1 MPLCFTS
8 GTQVSIGMVSMSH
21 PQPIYRYTQ
30 SKASNGPNYGPGHP
44 SPAFRAV
51 VSDRRT
57 V

>member
-8 GTQVSIGMVSMSH
+8 GNQVSIGMVSMSH

-30 SKASNGPNYGPGHP
+30 SKASDGPNYGPGHP

-51 VSDRRT
+51 ASD
-57 V
+57 